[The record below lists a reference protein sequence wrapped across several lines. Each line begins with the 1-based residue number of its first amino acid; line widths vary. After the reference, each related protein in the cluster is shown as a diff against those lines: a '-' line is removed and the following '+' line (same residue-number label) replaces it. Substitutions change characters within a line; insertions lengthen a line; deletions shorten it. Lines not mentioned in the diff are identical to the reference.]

1 MAKHNEDELR
11 NDGKKRRGNICVKSI
26 VLLGLAI
33 MIVVV
38 LSIVYRSFVGNL
50 GPYYPYSSIISP
62 DDFSI
67 MAFIFAIGVVF
78 GYIFRDVTMRDSEE

>member
-1 MAKHNEDELR
+1 LPEHNEDESR
-11 NDGKKRRGNICVKSI
+11 DYRKKRRGNICVKSV
-26 VLLGLAI
+26 VLLGLSI

-38 LSIVYRSFVGNL
+38 LSIVYGSFVGNL

-62 DDFSI
+62 TDFSI

-78 GYIFRDVTMRDSEE
+78 GYIFRDATIRDSED